1 MPAGAESGLAA
12 NLVWVLGWT
21 GVAIFYARFY
31 IQWIASELKKRV
43 VIPVAFWYMSV
54 VGSVFQFIF
63 GACIRSPMGT
73 LGQTF
78 NLAVYARNLVHI
90 WREKGALSRRKAIAI
105 NTAAAAIVLL
115 MLSVTV
121 RTWYAEYVHNQTLDT
136 SQQARE
142 AWFWIAVGLV
152 GQVLF
157 ACRFLI
163 QWIATEMKKKSV
175 VPTAFWYVSIIAAF
189 LLMVSYIKRHEWPY
203 VVGLASTI
211 PVYARNLW
219 FIYMKTA
226 PSEAGEEAS

>member
-90 WREKGALSRRKAIAI
+90 WREKGTLSRRKAIAI

-115 MLSVTV
+115 MLSVYGSYMVCRVPAQPDARHLATGPGSLVLDCRRACGPSPVCMPLPDSVDCHRDEEEECRAHCLLV
-121 RTWYAEYVHNQTLDT
+121 REHYRGLSSHGELHQT
-136 SQQARE
+136 
-142 AWFWIAVGLV
+142 
-152 GQVLF
+152 
-157 ACRFLI
+157 
-163 QWIATEMKKKSV
+163 
-175 VPTAFWYVSIIAAF
+175 P
-189 LLMVSYIKRHEWPY
+189 
-203 VVGLASTI
+203 
-211 PVYARNLW
+211 
-219 FIYMKTA
+219 
-226 PSEAGEEAS
+226 